1 MGLRGVS
8 QRAVGVLTAVVLVGA
23 ALVGCGGGDEGSTG
37 EGGGADAGGSAD
49 AAKPRDVTLRLDWIV
64 WPEHAG
70 YFVAKDKG
78 WYEDEGLNVEL
89 REGHGSG
96 ESVQLVAAGKDT
108 FGTGNPGALIEAA
121 AKGAPVT
128 MVADPF
134 QNSGYSAAYLP
145 SSGIKEPKDLVGKTF
160 AGVAG
165 SPGFTLFPAFL
176 ESQGIDPDS
185 VKKVTVQAG
194 SEMTGLTSGR
204 FDAVEWN
211 SFAAPLSKAAGADE
225 AEVFAYG
232 DYGIINLGWGI
243 FVHND
248 TLKDDPDMVKSFVT
262 ASLKG
267 WEYALENPDEAAKIM
282 IATAE
287 KSTIDEPTMAA
298 MIRNLKDLTHTDATE
313 GQPLGCMAVEDW
325 EETMA
330 FEKDFQ
336 KVTNPPAIDE
346 VMTNSLIDG
355 CEG

>member
-1 MGLRGVS
+1 
-8 QRAVGVLTAVVLVGA
+8 
-23 ALVGCGGGDEGSTG
+23 
-37 EGGGADAGGSAD
+37 
-49 AAKPRDVTLRLDWIV
+49 LDWIV

-70 YFVAKDKG
+70 YFVALDKG
-78 WYEDEGLNVEL
+78 WYKDEGLNVEL

-96 ESVQLVAAGKDT
+96 ESVQLVAAKKDT
-108 FGTGNPGALIEAA
+108 FGTGNPSALVEAA
-121 AKGAPVT
+121 AKGAPIT

-134 QNSGYSAAYLP
+134 QDSGYSAAYLP
-145 SSGIKEPKDLVGKTF
+145 DSGITSPKDLEGKTF

-165 SPGFTLFPAFL
+165 SPGYTLFPAFL

-185 VKKVTVQAG
+185 VKTVTVQAG
-194 SEMTGLTSGR
+194 SEMTGLSSGR

-211 SFAAPLSKAAGADE
+211 SFAAPLSKAAGAGE

-232 DYGIINLGWGI
+232 DYGIISLGWGI

-248 TLKDDPDMVKSFVT
+248 TLKDDPEMVKGFVK

-287 KSTIDEPTMAA
+287 KSTIDEPTMAE
-298 MIRNLKDLTHTDATE
+298 MIRGLVPLTHTDATE

-325 EETMA
+325 ETMIE
-330 FEKDFQ
+330 FEKKYVGVKD
-336 KVTNPPAIDE
+336 PPPVSE
-346 VMTNSLIDG
+346 MMTNRLIDG
-355 CEG
+355 CEA